1 MHYGKN
7 IPQDQIQQL
16 QAIREKQR
24 LAVKPSEDRKLRAER
39 YEVLC
44 KLMQL
49 GLQKEVLYAGM
60 ESMGKF
66 FSCSVEDAWL
76 SGKIE
81 FGGEDLRVW
90 E

>member
-1 MHYGKN
+1 MYYGKN
-7 IPQDQIQQL
+7 IPQEQIQQL
-16 QAIREKQR
+16 EVIREKQK
-24 LAVKPSEDRKLRAER
+24 LAVKLSEDRKLRLER
-39 YEVLC
+39 YEVYC
-44 KLMQL
+44 NLMQL
-49 GLQKEVLYAGM
+49 GLQKEVLYGGM

-66 FSCSVEDAWL
+66 FSTSVEDAWL

>member
-1 MHYGKN
+1 MYYGKN

-16 QAIREKQR
+16 EVIREKQK
-24 LAVKPSEDRKLRAER
+24 LAVKPSEVRKLRAER
-39 YEVLC
+39 YEAHC
-44 KLMQL
+44 NLMRL
-49 GLQKEVLYAGM
+49 GLQKEVLYSGM

-66 FSCSVEDAWL
+66 FSSSVEDAWL

-81 FGGEDLRVW
+81 FGGEDLRIW